1 MSRGASAR
9 RRLGPE
15 RRQPGA
21 QPRPGGLHQ
30 QQRHQM
36 LMLGLGACDLQLG
49 MIVLGR
55 DQVEQRAPTQPRP
68 LLAGGEAQQV
78 ALLEQLADLLLAQS
92 AEAQALANHSQ
103 ALFDQAMAVLNW
115 HKASGNMEVYLQ

>member
-21 QPRPGGLHQ
+21 QPRPGGLHL

-68 LLAGGEAQQV
+68 LLAGGAAQQV
-78 ALLEQLADLLLAQS
+78 ALLEQLADLLLAQQRRLRGVVQHPEL
-92 AEAQALANHSQ
+92 AAALLEAGLALHARRGDP
-103 ALFDQAMAVLNW
+103 LDR
-115 HKASGNMEVYLQ
+115 G